1 MAAPTA
7 SVEADIK
14 NGAIIHE
21 ADPVF
26 RWMLSNAQIKRVND
40 MPKIIRN
47 SAKFKIDAVIA
58 LIMAYGQYMTDA
70 ATIAAPKVS
79 IYESRGIIKI

>member
-1 MAAPTA
+1 
-7 SVEADIK
+7 
-14 NGAIIHE
+14 
-21 ADPVF
+21 
-26 RWMLSNAQIKRVND
+26 